1 MRAPP
6 PLVRVS
12 TLTTATGKIT
22 QFEQVFLKW
31 FDLNHLL
38 KIKYHMLDICA
49 PNERDAMLLD
59 WLHLGEMFTMQTEQ
73 LGLRGTLRYLQDT
86 SATHVSTFGV
96 MVYNVGPPLSR
107 MGTRP
112 DASSSLASRLCSAA
126 WLRATS
132 SGCPSVATRPRW
144 EMARRSW
151 VSWAGSCS
159 DCSMCSSRLS
169 SRSCIIRTSR
179 RCLCRRRIL

>member
-1 MRAPP
+1 MAGMRRHAARMQLLLGIDVPHVGQVSAQPLDHVPGPGMGYPYGPVCPNRATHEALVPP
-6 PLVRVS
+6 RSKCVYSHYLVQAS
-12 TLTTATGKIT
+12 TLTSATGKIT

-96 MVYNVGPPLSR
+96 MVYNVSPPTVS
-107 MGTRP
+107 
-112 DASSSLASRLCSAA
+112 AVLA
-126 WLRATS
+126 
-132 SGCPSVATRPRW
+132 
-144 EMARRSW
+144 
-151 VSWAGSCS
+151 
-159 DCSMCSSRLS
+159 
-169 SRSCIIRTSR
+169 
-179 RCLCRRRIL
+179 